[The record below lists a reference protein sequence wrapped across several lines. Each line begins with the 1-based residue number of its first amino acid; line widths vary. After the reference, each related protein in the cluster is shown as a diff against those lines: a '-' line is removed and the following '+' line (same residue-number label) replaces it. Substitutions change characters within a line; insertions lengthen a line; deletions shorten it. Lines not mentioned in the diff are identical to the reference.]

1 MAIKVYYVDDE
12 PQICELFEELFSS
25 SEVEVVTF
33 TDSLLALEAILQ
45 SPPDILF
52 TDYRMP
58 GLNGVELAKKTDPSL
73 KKILISG
80 ENNIMSEFKFDAI
93 LTKPMDTNL
102 IREIIA
108 KGK

>member
-1 MAIKVYYVDDE
+1 MGIKVFYVDDE
-12 PQICELFEELFSS
+12 AGICELFEELFSTD
-25 SEVEVVTF
+25 EVTVVTF
-33 TDSLLALEAILQ
+33 TDPFLALEAILQ

-58 GLNGVELAKKTDPSL
+58 GLNGVELAKKTDPML

-80 ENNIMSEFKFDAI
+80 ENNVVTDFKFDAV
-93 LTKPMDTNL
+93 LTKPMNTTL
-102 IREIIA
+102 IREIIV

>member
-1 MAIKVYYVDDE
+1 MAINVYYVDDE
-12 PQICELFEELFSS
+12 AGICELFDELFSND
-25 SEVEVVTF
+25 EVTVVTF
-33 TDSLLALEAILQ
+33 TDPIMALEAILR

-58 GLNGVELAKKTDPSL
+58 GMNGVELARKTDPNL

-80 ENNIMSEFKFDAI
+80 ENNVVTDFKFDAV
-93 LTKPMDTNL
+93 LTKPMNTKL

>member
-1 MAIKVYYVDDE
+1 MEIKVYYVDDE
-12 PQICELFEELFSS
+12 PGICELFEELFSTD
-25 SEVEVVTF
+25 EVTVVTF
-33 TDSLLALEAILQ
+33 TDPFLALEAILQ

-58 GLNGVELAKKTDPSL
+58 GMNGVDLAKKTDPML

-80 ENNIMSEFKFDAI
+80 ENNVVTDFKFDAV
-93 LTKPMDTNL
+93 LTKPMNTTL

-108 KGK
+108 KAK

>member
-1 MAIKVYYVDDE
+1 MGIKVFYVDDE
-12 PQICELFEELFSS
+12 AGICELFEELFSND
-25 SEVEVVTF
+25 EVTVVTF
-33 TDSLLALEAILQ
+33 TDPFLALEAILQ

-58 GLNGVELAKKTDPSL
+58 GLNGVELAKRTDPML

-80 ENNIMSEFKFDAI
+80 ENNVVTDFKFDAV
-93 LTKPMDTNL
+93 LTKPMNTTL

>member
-1 MAIKVYYVDDE
+1 MGIKVFYVDDE
-12 PQICELFEELFSS
+12 AGICELFEELFSTD
-25 SEVEVVTF
+25 EVTVVTF
-33 TDSLLALEAILQ
+33 TDPFLALEAILQ

-58 GLNGVELAKKTDPSL
+58 GMNGVDLAKKTDPML

-80 ENNIMSEFKFDAI
+80 ENNVVTDFKFDAV
-93 LTKPMDTNL
+93 LTKPMNTTL

-108 KGK
+108 KAK

>member
-1 MAIKVYYVDDE
+1 LEIKVYYVDDE
-12 PQICELFEELFSS
+12 PGICELFEELFSTD
-25 SEVEVVTF
+25 EVTVVTF
-33 TDSLLALEAILQ
+33 TDPFLALEAILQ

-58 GLNGVELAKKTDPSL
+58 GMSGVELAKKTDPML

-80 ENNIMSEFKFDAI
+80 ENNVVTDFKFDAV
-93 LTKPMDTNL
+93 LTKPMNTNL

>member
-1 MAIKVYYVDDE
+1 MGIKVFYVDDE
-12 PQICELFEELFSS
+12 AGICELFEELFSND
-25 SEVEVVTF
+25 EVTVVTF
-33 TDSLLALEAILQ
+33 TDPFLALEATLQ

-58 GLNGVELAKKTDPSL
+58 GLNGVELAKRTDPML

-80 ENNIMSEFKFDAI
+80 ENNVVTDFKFDAF
-93 LTKPMDTNL
+93 LTKPMNTTL

>member
-1 MAIKVYYVDDE
+1 MGIKVFYVDDE
-12 PQICELFEELFSS
+12 AGICELFEELFSTD
-25 SEVEVVTF
+25 EVTVVTF
-33 TDSLLALEAILQ
+33 TDPFLALEAILQ

-73 KKILISG
+73 KKVLISG
-80 ENNIMSEFKFDAI
+80 ENNIMTDFKFDAV
-93 LTKPMDTNL
+93 LTKPMNTTL

-108 KGK
+108 KAK